1 MIAPIRI
8 NQLSYTLDHD
18 NINAVYDIFTVETS
32 MKYFKSGAY
41 IIDAPVLEKNV
52 KAVRFENGKRFY
64 VLMNKNAENRQ
75 RLRKALSDVP
85 FADTI
90 TLRQV
95 HSQSLDDYILLQLFL
110 NSLCNVEHPLLRF
123 NNLTG
128 HLYCFHSEWLRKR
141 DNIIWQVPCLELC
154 ITSEYRLKFE
164 VRTFTSEK
172 LKSRI
177 TFVKRKFE
185 DYPQYVLSV
194 HNTLRR
200 KLNGDKETAFIQRQI
215 DGEKTGSIDFLRI
228 DSIEGFETSK
238 MGLSQMY

>member
-95 HSQSLDDYILLQLFL
+95 
-110 NSLCNVEHPLLRF
+110 
-123 NNLTG
+123 
-128 HLYCFHSEWLRKR
+128 
-141 DNIIWQVPCLELC
+141 
-154 ITSEYRLKFE
+154 
-164 VRTFTSEK
+164 
-172 LKSRI
+172 
-177 TFVKRKFE
+177 
-185 DYPQYVLSV
+185 
-194 HNTLRR
+194 
-200 KLNGDKETAFIQRQI
+200 
-215 DGEKTGSIDFLRI
+215 
-228 DSIEGFETSK
+228 
-238 MGLSQMY
+238 